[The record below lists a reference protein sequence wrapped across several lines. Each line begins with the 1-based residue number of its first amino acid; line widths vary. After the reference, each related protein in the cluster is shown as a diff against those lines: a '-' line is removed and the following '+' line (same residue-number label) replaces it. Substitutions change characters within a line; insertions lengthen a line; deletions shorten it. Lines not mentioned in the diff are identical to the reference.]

1 MRSESLA
8 EALFS
13 MEEPWQSRFLILVAE
28 MATNWTWNGRVPSR
42 GEIAAW
48 LSDPGVRREVTL
60 MLRAWQNP
68 CE

>member
-1 MRSESLA
+1 MRSDSLA

-28 MATNWTWNGRVPSR
+28 MATNWTWNGRIPTHR
-42 GEIAAW
+42 EIVTW
-48 LSDPGVRREVTL
+48 LSDPDVRREVAL
-60 MLRAWQNP
+60 MLRSWQNP